1 MFVQLVIIAQLE
13 LSILLNSD
21 VRQELTI
28 ILLRKLQLQIVYSVQ
43 QVIIVQLEEQA
54 TIQFINAVLD
64 SIV

>member
-21 VRQELTI
+21 VKQELTI
-28 ILLRKLQLQIVYSVQ
+28 ILLRKLHLQIVYSVQ
-43 QVIIVQLEEQA
+43 QVIIVQQEEQA

>member
-28 ILLRKLQLQIVYSVQ
+28 ILLRKLHLQIVYSVQ
-43 QVIIVQLEEQA
+43 QVIIVQQEEQA